1 MTELSPETAAAVGS
15 ERLAQ
20 LRRFYPPELVSAG
33 DEALADTDRRPRT
46 FKPGEVADPVPL
58 PERILERLMRLSLVR
73 AKGDERVV
81 WRNRGA
87 EALVHLGRTRVR
99 VLDGYV
105 LVGVTLETAQT
116 GVQELTVPFAVGNE
130 SRLAGMLAVTERHPR
145 GHRSLSETWGEGVI
159 ATAWRALLEVAD
171 VIAALRGSDG
181 SDQLLRA
188 GALVATRGELAVVP
202 QAKHVYESASTTPTG
217 RSS

>member
-1 MTELSPETAAAVGS
+1 VSEIPAKTTSVLRA
-15 ERLAQ
+15 ERLAR
-20 LRRFYPPELVSAG
+20 LRRLYPAELVRAG
-33 DEALADTDRRPRT
+33 DDALTNIDRTSPA
-46 FKPGEVADPVPL
+46 FKPGEVVDPVPL
-58 PERILERLMRLSLVR
+58 HERVLERLMRFALVP
-73 AKGDERVV
+73 AKGHERVV

-87 EALVHLGRTRVR
+87 ETLVHLDRTRVR
-99 VLDGYV
+99 VLEGYV

-116 GVQELTVPFAVGNE
+116 GIQELTVPFAVGNKN
-130 SRLAGMLAVTERHPR
+130 RLAGMLAVTERHPR

-181 SDQLLRA
+181 NSEPLRA
-188 GALVATRGELAVVP
+188 GALVAARGELAVVP
-202 QAKHVYESASTTPTG
+202 QAKHPYESASATPAG